1 MTVSSV
7 KLSNF
12 RIKLVGSIKL
22 HVVSRTLGSWAL
34 SFTLHGREARA
45 ISYEHSAKLPEFCEL
60 EMRGRELGLLAL
72 VESQQVNYN
81 EPNNLKNIK
90 SFQWN

>member
-1 MTVSSV
+1 
-7 KLSNF
+7 
-12 RIKLVGSIKL
+12 
-22 HVVSRTLGSWAL
+22 
-34 SFTLHGREARA
+34 
-45 ISYEHSAKLPEFCEL
+45 
-60 EMRGRELGLLAL
+60 MRGRELGLLAL